1 MNKET
6 RFYNLFS
13 LAILGILIFPVGLAN
28 FYFGYVLKDSPC
40 IFCWAQR

>member
-1 MNKET
+1 MNKEI

-28 FYFGYVLKDSPC
+28 FILAMF
-40 IFCWAQR
+40 